1 MSYTPALPTISDTIW
16 TDNSN
21 FYYIRQDQ
29 ISATG
34 ALVTTWFDAATGQI
48 TFPSPT
54 VYPVGNN
61 ATTTI
66 IRDYFDVIVQGQYS
80 IYAVGDVLLR
90 LSIFDPTKNT
100 ITVTSW
106 LNMTT
111 MTILIVQYWPS
122 TPYTTIVSRDLPIVR
137 GRTTAPAST
146 IISNTTETVIL
157 PANGSLY
164 TDIRSLLLSNT
175 SATAVRVDI
184 RDAATVSITGGTGG
198 VSSTT
203 LAVTA
208 VTSTVAPTANVI
220 VPGMV
225 ITGTGVTAGATI
237 LPYGTNSTTGVGG
250 VGTYAISLAS
260 TITTATSLTGTKPV
274 GPSLIIQPTST
285 LPLIF
290 PIDAKLLQSTISSAW
305 TATLSAAVTDVR
317 ITAIGNPIRY

>member
-1 MSYTPALPTISDTIW
+1 MSYTPALATISDTIW

-61 ATTTI
+61 ATTSV

-111 MTILIVQYWPS
+111 MTVLVVQYWPS
-122 TPYTTIVSRDLPIVR
+122 IPYTTIVSRDLPVVR
-137 GRTTAPAST
+137 GRTTAP
-146 IISNTTETVIL
+146 ISVVLNSTTETVIL

-164 TDIRSLLLSNT
+164 TDIRSLLISNT

-184 RDAATVSITGGTGG
+184 RDSATVSITGGTGG

-203 LAVTA
+203 LSVTA
-208 VTSTVAPTANVI
+208 VTSTVAPTANV
-220 VPGMV
+220 VSPGMV
-225 ITGTGVTAGATI
+225 LTGTGVTAGAAI
-237 LPYGTNSTTGVGG
+237 LPYGTNGTTGTGG
-250 VGTYAISLAS
+250 IGTYAISLAS
-260 TITTATSLTGTKPV
+260 TIASASTLFGTKPV
-274 GPSLIIQPTST
+274 GPSFIIPANFTI
-285 LPLIF
+285 PLQY
-290 PIDAKLLQSTISSAW
+290 PIDAKLLQSSISTAW
-305 TATLSAAVTDVR
+305 TATLSSAVTDVR